1 MKSIDSGERQVLRR
15 LVRRLGQDAQ
25 LENRRAIPGLLEKQE
40 SARVLDAGCGD
51 GGFTRGMGQR
61 LGTTGLC

>member
-1 MKSIDSGERQVLRR
+1 M
-15 LVRRLGQDAQ
+15 RRLGQDAQ